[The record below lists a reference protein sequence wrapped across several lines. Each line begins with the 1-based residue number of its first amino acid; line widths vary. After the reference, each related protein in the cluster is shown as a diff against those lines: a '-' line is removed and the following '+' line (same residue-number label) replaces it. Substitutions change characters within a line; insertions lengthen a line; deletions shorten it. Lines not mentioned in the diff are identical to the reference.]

1 MSNESTL
8 KKEFKHSDVERI
20 RNIVKK
26 DFTSKTKSQIGYQ
39 KSSKRYKEGDIW
51 EEGGK
56 SWTIKKG
63 IRQNI
68 TKLDEVKKAIR
79 TPLSCPKCGGP
90 MRHHLA
96 KKMYKIHGFCFD
108 CTIDYESQLKEV
120 GLYKQYE
127 KRMMQGNM
135 KAFIQDMEDWV
146 LGTIDVNETYVT
158 EQGDVEDWGGVGKDY
173 KEKVLKGLKEYIDE
187 VKKHID

>member
-79 TPLSCPKCGGP
+79 IPLSCPKCGGP